1 MNDQWNATLYDQN
14 HAFVTNYGQSLLEL
28 LKPQTGEYILDVGC
42 GTGDLANQ
50 IAQNGARVYGID
62 ASLNMIQQ
70 AKAKYPT
77 LQFSHEDATQL
88 TFSHAFDAIYLRNA
102 NLMITEYQN
111 LI

>member
-14 HAFVTNYGQSLLEL
+14 HAFVTNYGQSLVEL
-28 LKPQTGEYILDVGC
+28 LNPQVGEQILDVGC

-50 IAQNGARVYGID
+50 IAQSGAQVHGID

-77 LQFSHEDATQL
+77 IPFSNEDATKL
-88 TFSHAFDAIYLRNA
+88 TYSHAFDSI
-102 NLMITEYQN
+102 
-111 LI
+111 